1 MGTRRI
7 AAILLTAA
15 MILGATPAAFAARE
29 ADKSVKSKRRTRRHS
44 AEARSSRMID
54 LGLKRLR
61 AKNFSAAIVAFDQ
74 ASRIDPSS
82 ANAFFHL
89 GNAYYER
96 AFTESNAAK
105 ADKNFVGSAIDA
117 YETAL
122 AIDPALGLIDDPF
135 LLYHGLSQCFEAQ
148 GRLKEALGTIK
159 KATRVSRKNPMPY
172 LYGARIRF
180 KMQDYDKSAANLYY
194 SVRRA
199 RRANKYPAL
208 ARLIKSNPLFS
219 GLLTVPQ
226 NKLILDAYDAVE
238 SGTLTEKEARERI
251 RGFSPYRDA
260 LTNLPTRSPRA
271 IAAPVSRKDTKVLTL
286 ITQGHRAYNHQSY
299 RQAIRSYRAAMTAD
313 SEKGTLDAMQMSLL
327 LERIGSSY
335 RQLGLVG
342 EAIRVFKL
350 AIEELPGNTAAH
362 YRLALSYSVSGQL
375 GKAMTSLNRALDT
388 AHSLSQLRKTL
399 LMARTD
405 LEFSPLRDLARYKDI
420 LKSHSPKNQ
429 GT

>member
-1 MGTRRI
+1 
-7 AAILLTAA
+7 
-15 MILGATPAAFAARE
+15 MILGVASPVSAAR
-29 ADKSVKSKRRTRRHS
+29 RNS

-54 LGLKRLR
+54 LGLKHLR
-61 AKNFSAAIVAFDQ
+61 ARQHPAAIVAFDK
-74 ASRIDPSS
+74 AARIDPDS

-105 ADKNFVGSAIDA
+105 ADKNFVESAIDA

-135 LLYHGLSQCFEAQ
+135 LLYHGLSQCYEAQ
-148 GRLKEALGTIK
+148 GRLKDALGTIK
-159 KATRVSRKNPMPY
+159 EATRVSRKNPMPY
-172 LYGARIRF
+172 LYGARLRF
-180 KMQDYDKSAANLYY
+180 KMQDYDKSSANLYY

-199 RRANKYPAL
+199 RRAGKYTAL

-238 SGTLTEKEARERI
+238 SGTMTEGEAKERI

-260 LTNLPTRSPRA
+260 LTNLPTRSPFA
-271 IAAPVSRKDTKVLTL
+271 VAAAAPRKDAEVLKL

-299 RQAIRSYRAAMTAD
+299 RQAIRSYRDAMAADA
-313 SEKGTLDAMQMSLL
+313 EKGTLDAMQKSLL
-327 LERIGSSY
+327 RERIGASY

-350 AIEELPGNTAAH
+350 AIEELPENTSAH
-362 YRLALSYSVSGQL
+362 YQLALSYSVSGQL
-375 GKAMTSLNRALDT
+375 GRAMTSLNRALDT
-388 AHSLSQLRKTL
+388 AHGLAQLRKTL
-399 LMARTD
+399 LTARTD
-405 LEFSPLRDLARYKDI
+405 MEFSPLRDLARYKDI
-420 LKSHSPKNQ
+420 LKSHSKKLARR
-429 GT
+429 